1 MRSNKREH
9 PYSLADLT
17 SAILPAPQWVSSTAG
32 NYSGPLPPRSAL
44 FAARIGTALPP
55 PVRDAGILEGKTS
68 TTEAFRIHITPEQI
82 EVSSAGAPGYLYAQ
96 HTLAQLL
103 DAGSPRD
110 SNTVSLPC
118 GVIEDRPALSDRGYM
133 LDVSRN
139 RVPTRKTM
147 IELIDLLMVLRYNHL
162 ELYFE
167 DVFAYPGHEKV
178 WQETGTITPEDIEF
192 LDAECRAR
200 GIELVPN
207 QNSFG
212 HLTGWLSK
220 PEYRHLAEAPDG
232 FSDPWG
238 SHRPYPF
245 SLSPAVD
252 EVEGFLDELYTDLL
266 PHFTSRRFN
275 VGLDETFDLGQG
287 RSASLIAELASRD
300 PSSTAQ
306 HNAIGRVYLDMLQRV
321 HRLVVASG
329 RTMYFWSDIIQNH
342 PDLISELP
350 PSVVAIEW
358 GYEADHDFDSRC
370 RRLQEAGIPFLT
382 APGTSIW
389 NSIGGRLGNADENI
403 ANAVEATVRYDGR
416 GILLT
421 DWGDNGHVPP
431 PRLSRPLIVLAA
443 ARSWNPS
450 ATTTVDTAVQWT
462 ISYEAEAFSEAD
474 QTTLAAVFK
483 TVSNLDF
490 LSRTGV
496 IHNASILGV
505 ALFTFGVPA
514 HAPHLRDVQ
523 TQAVSEIESHLIEA
537 RRKLRDVPATTLA
550 AENRFLDALKFSVDL
565 GLFGLD
571 ILRLHRRHAG
581 LTGAEDESS
590 THLADRARVALGQ
603 LDEQLV
609 IDWNREYRPGGL
621 ARSRTALAQA
631 AVFLDL
637 IAERNSQ

>member
-1 MRSNKREH
+1 
-9 PYSLADLT
+9 
-17 SAILPAPQWVSSTAG
+17 
-32 NYSGPLPPRSAL
+32 
-44 FAARIGTALPP
+44 
-55 PVRDAGILEGKTS
+55 
-68 TTEAFRIHITPEQI
+68 
-82 EVSSAGAPGYLYAQ
+82 
-96 HTLAQLL
+96 
-103 DAGSPRD
+103 
-110 SNTVSLPC
+110 
-118 GVIEDRPALSDRGYM
+118 
-133 LDVSRN
+133 
-139 RVPTRKTM
+139 M

-178 WQETGTITPEDIEF
+178 WQQTGTISPEDIEF
-192 LDAECRAR
+192 LDSECRAR

-252 EVEGFLDELYTDLL
+252 EVDGFLDELYTDLL

-287 RSASLIAELASRD
+287 RSAGLIAELASQD
-300 PSSTAQ
+300 PSPAAR
-306 HNAIGRVYLDMLQRV
+306 HNATGRVYLDMLQRV
-321 HRLVVASG
+321 HRLVATSG

-370 RRLQEAGIPFLT
+370 RRLHEAGIPFLT
-382 APGTSIW
+382 APGTSVW
-389 NSIGGRLGNADENI
+389 NSVAGRLSNAAENI
-403 ANAVEATVRYDGR
+403 ANAVEATLRYDGR

-450 ATTTVDTAVQWT
+450 ATTTVDRAIGWT
-462 ISYEAEAFSEAD
+462 VSYEAGNFSESD
-474 QTTLAAVFK
+474 QNTFTAVFK
-483 TVSNLDF
+483 TVSDLDF
-490 LSRTGV
+490 LSRTGL
-496 IHNASILGV
+496 IHNASLLGV

-514 HAPHLRDVQ
+514 HAPHLRDVSAQ
-523 TQAVSEIESHLIEA
+523 TLNQVETHLIEA
-537 RRKLRDVPATTLA
+537 RRSLQELPATTLA
-550 AENRFLDALKFSVDL
+550 AENPFLDALKFSVDL
-565 GLFGLD
+565 GLFALD

-581 LTGAEDESS
+581 LTAGEDES
-590 THLADRARVALGQ
+590 TTTIADRARGALRQ

-621 ARSRTALAQA
+621 SRSRTALAQA